1 MKTQGRTKGWGVL
14 GALLL
19 LGALSGA
26 AQAATSDSLTVT
38 IRPTAQY
45 SVDIATATNG
55 NLLDLGNVALG
66 ASTFTVN
73 VTTVEVQS
81 TYSATDLTIQAQ
93 VISGGWSIDGD
104 TTTQN
109 TDAVQAWA
117 VFTDTSI
124 ATTAAAQALAGAFAG
139 DDVLQATARD
149 VGVAG
154 GGPQMYTVNTGAAG
168 YKSME
173 DIPSSAV
180 DGPASRS
187 HLWLKFT
194 LPPTTTTTN
203 PQEVYVTV
211 TAGAPN
217 N

>member
-1 MKTQGRTKGWGVL
+1 MKTQGRTKGWSVL

-19 LGALSGA
+19 LGTLAGT

-45 SVDIATATNG
+45 AVDVDTGIGA

-66 ASTFTVN
+66 ASTYTIT

-81 TYSATDLTIQAQ
+81 TYAQTDLTVQAQ

-117 VFTDTSI
+117 VYTDTSI
-124 ATTAAAQALAGAFAG
+124 VTTAAAQALAGAFAA

-149 VGVAG
+149 VGVLGAG
-154 GGPQMYTVNTGAAG
+154 PAMYTVDVGQPA

-173 DIPSSAV
+173 DIPSSAA

-187 HLWLKFT
+187 HLWLKFR
-194 LPPTTTTTN
+194 LPPTTTTVN
-203 PQEVYVTV
+203 PQLVYVTV

-217 N
+217 